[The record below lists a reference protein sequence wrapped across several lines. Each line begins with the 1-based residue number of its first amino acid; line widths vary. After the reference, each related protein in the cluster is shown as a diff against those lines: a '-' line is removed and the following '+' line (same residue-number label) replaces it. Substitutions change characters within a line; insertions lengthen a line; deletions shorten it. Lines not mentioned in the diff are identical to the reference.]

1 MQEDVEDKY
10 IEPLVDKLTN
20 LLTDDIPTIMNYLAH
35 VYVKFQSEE
44 ASKKKSD
51 VMSLTC
57 QPS

>member
-44 ASKKKSD
+44 ASKKNL
-51 VMSLTC
+51 MLC
-57 QPS
+57 H